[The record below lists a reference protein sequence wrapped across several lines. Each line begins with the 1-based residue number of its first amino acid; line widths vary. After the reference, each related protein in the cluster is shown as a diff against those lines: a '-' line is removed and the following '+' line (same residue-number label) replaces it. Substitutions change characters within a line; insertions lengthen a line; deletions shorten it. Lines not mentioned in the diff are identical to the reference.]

1 MTQSVI
7 ASDDNVLPPPIER
20 YTLLGWIYKNLFST
34 WYNVL
39 LTFLAI
45 GIIYAITKPVL
56 TWAFSQARWE
66 VVIVNMRLLMVGQY
80 PADQVWRVWLCL
92 HLLAAVS
99 GLSWGV
105 WMARRFRA
113 LALICLGF
121 LLALAF
127 LPSMSGS
134 SARPHL
140 IALVLIALV
149 GYGLGRLGGRS
160 LQRLII
166 SLWLLYFPVLILILR
181 GSTLAGSVLRVVPTN
196 LWGGLLLT
204 FLLTVVGIIVSFPLG
219 VLLAL
224 GRRSPLTIIRWVSIG
239 YIELV
244 RGVPL
249 VTILFMAQIMLP
261 LFLPAGMTVDRVLRA
276 MVGIILFT
284 AAYQAENIRGGLQA
298 IPYGQYEAAHA
309 LGLSGLQTTLFIIL
323 PQALR
328 NVIPVLVGQFIALYK
343 DTSLVAI
350 VGLLDLL
357 GIAKSIVSQ
366 PQFIGLQREAY
377 LFVTLIYWIFS
388 YLMAYLSQRLEVA
401 LGVGER

>member
-1 MTQSVI
+1 MTQPAI
-7 ASDDNVLPPPIER
+7 ASTNNVLPPPIER
-20 YTLLGWIYKNLFST
+20 YTLLGWIYKNLFSP
-34 WYNVL
+34 WYNAL
-39 LTFLAI
+39 LTFLAA
-45 GIIYAITKPVL
+45 GLIYAIGKPTI
-56 TWAFSQARWE
+56 TWAINQARWE
-66 VVIVNMRLLMVGQY
+66 VVLVNMRLLMVGQY
-80 PADQVWRVWLCL
+80 PIDQVWRIWLCL
-92 HLLAAVS
+92 HLLVAIA

-105 WMARRFRA
+105 WIHRRYW
-113 LALICLGF
+113 LLGLLF
-121 LLALAF
+121 LVIPLALAF
-127 LPSMSGS
+127 LPSMSA
-134 SARPHL
+134 SATRGHL
-140 IALVLIALV
+140 IALSVIALV
-149 GYGLGRLGGRS
+149 GYGLGRTGGKR
-160 LQRLII
+160 LQRTVIN
-166 SLWLLYFPVLILILR
+166 LWILYSPLLILIVR
-181 GSTLAGSVLRVVPTN
+181 GLTPAEGWFPVVPSS

-204 FLLTVVGIIVSFPLG
+204 FLLTVVGILFSFPLG

-224 GRRSPLTIIRWVSIG
+224 GRRSRLPFIRWVSIG

-298 IPYGQYEAAHA
+298 IPHGQYDAAHA
-309 LGLSGLQTTLFIIL
+309 LGLSGVQTTLFITL

-357 GIAKSIVSQ
+357 GIAKSVVSQ

-377 LFVTLIYWIFS
+377 LFVTLIYWLFS

>member
-1 MTQSVI
+1 MEAE
-7 ASDDNVLPPPIER
+7 ASRSSNILPPPVER
-20 YTLLGWIYKNLFST
+20 YTVLGWIYKNLFST
-34 WYNVL
+34 WYNGL
-39 LTFLAI
+39 LTFLALALV
-45 GIIYAITKPVL
+45 YAIARPVL
-56 TWAFSQARWE
+56 TWAFTQARWD
-66 VVIVNMRLLMVGQY
+66 VVTVNMRLLMVGQY
-80 PADQVWRVWLCL
+80 PPAQLWRVWLCV
-92 HLLAAVS
+92 HLLAAIG

-105 WMARRFRA
+105 WIRGRRLLGMILLAAPLGLAFGAMQGDSPARIHLLVLPVVA
-113 LALICLGF
+113 LA
-121 LLALAF
+121 AF
-127 LPSMSGS
+127 
-134 SARPHL
+134 
-140 IALVLIALV
+140 V
-149 GYGLGRLGGRS
+149 LGRLAGRRI
-160 LQRLII
+160 QRTVITLWLVYLPLGMLII
-166 SLWLLYFPVLILILR
+166 AGVSKESDPLR
-181 GSTLAGSVLRVVPTN
+181 AVASNV
-196 LWGGLLLT
+196 WGGLLLT
-204 FLLTVVGIIVSFPLG
+204 LLLTAVGILVSFPMG

-224 GRRSPLTIIRWVSIG
+224 GRRSELPIIRWVSIG
-239 YIELV
+239 YIETV

-261 LFLPAGMTVDRVLRA
+261 LFLPASITIDRVIRA

-284 AAYQAENIRGGLQA
+284 AAYQAENIRGGLQV
-298 IPYGQYEAAHA
+298 IPAGQYDAAKA
-309 LGLSGLQTTLFIIL
+309 LGLNGVQTTVLIIL

-388 YLMAYLSQRLEVA
+388 YVMAYLSQRLEAA

>member
-1 MTQSVI
+1 V
-7 ASDDNVLPPPIER
+7 ER
-20 YTLLGWIYKNLFST
+20 YTVLGWIYRNLFSS
-34 WYNVL
+34 WFNAL
-39 LTFLAI
+39 LTFAAVALV
-45 GIIYAITKPVL
+45 YALGKGLI
-56 TWAFSQARWE
+56 TWAVTEANWE
-66 VVIVNMRLLMVGQY
+66 VVLVNMRLLMVGQY
-80 PADQVWRVWLCL
+80 PVTEMWRVWLCL
-92 HLLAAVS
+92 HLLAAVG
-99 GLSWGV
+99 GLSWGIWV
-105 WMARRFRA
+105 RGYRLIGLLVLASLLGIAMAVESA
-113 LALICLGF
+113 
-121 LLALAF
+121 
-127 LPSMSGS
+127 
-134 SARPHL
+134 SARAHL
-140 IALVLIALV
+140 IAAPAIALAAF
-149 GYGLGRLGGRS
+149 GLGRLAGRRI
-160 LQRLII
+160 QRTVITLWIAYLPLALLI
-166 SLWLLYFPVLILILR
+166 VNGLR
-181 GSTLAGSVLRVVPTN
+181 RDADPLRIVSSN

-204 FLLTVVGIIVSFPLG
+204 LLLTAVGILVSFPMG
-219 VLLAL
+219 ILLAL
-224 GRRSPLTIIRWVSIG
+224 GRRSKLPIIRWTSIG

-261 LFLPAGMTVDRVLRA
+261 LFLPTGMQIDRVVRA

-298 IPYGQYEAAHA
+298 IPPGQFDAAKA
-309 LGLSGLQTTLFIIL
+309 VGLSGAQTMVLIIL

-377 LFVTLIYWIFS
+377 LFVTLIYWFLS
-388 YLMAYLSQRLEVA
+388 YFMAHLSQRLEVA

>member
-1 MTQSVI
+1 MTQSAI
-7 ASDDNVLPPPIER
+7 ASTNDVLPPPIER
-20 YTLLGWIYKNLFST
+20 YTLLGWIYKNLFSP
-34 WYNVL
+34 WYNAL
-39 LTFLAI
+39 LTFLAA
-45 GIIYAITKPVL
+45 GLIYAIGKPTI
-56 TWAFSQARWE
+56 TWVINQARWE
-66 VVIVNMRLLMVGQY
+66 VILVNMRLLMVGQY
-80 PADQVWRVWLCL
+80 PVDQVWRIWLCL
-92 HLLAAVS
+92 HLLVAIA
-99 GLSWGV
+99 GLSWGI
-105 WMARRFRA
+105 WIHRYRIWGLLF
-113 LALICLGF
+113 LAFPLG
-121 LLALAF
+121 LAF
-127 LPSMSGS
+127 LPSMSTS
-134 SARPHL
+134 TARGHL
-140 IALVLIALV
+140 IALSVVALV
-149 GYGLGRLGGRS
+149 GYGLGRLGGKR
-160 LQRLII
+160 LQRTVIN
-166 SLWLLYFPVLILILR
+166 LWILYSPLLILIVR
-181 GSTLAGSVLRVVPTN
+181 GLTPTEGWFPVVPSS

-204 FLLTVVGIIVSFPLG
+204 FLLTVVGILFSFPLG

-224 GRRSPLTIIRWVSIG
+224 GRRSRLPFIRWVSIG

-298 IPYGQYEAAHA
+298 IPNGQYEAAHA
-309 LGLSGLQTTLFIIL
+309 LGLSGVQTTMFIIL

-357 GIAKSIVSQ
+357 GIAKSVVSQ

-377 LFVTLIYWIFS
+377 LFVTMIYWLLS

>member
-1 MTQSVI
+1 MTRPAI
-7 ASDDNVLPPPIER
+7 ASTDNILPPPIER
-20 YTLLGWIYKNLFST
+20 YTLLGWMYKNLFSP
-34 WYNVL
+34 WYNTL
-39 LTFLAI
+39 LTFLAV
-45 GIIYAITKPVL
+45 GLIYAVTKPVI
-56 TWAFSQARWE
+56 TWAINQARWE
-66 VVIVNMRLLMVGQY
+66 VILVNMRLLMVGQY
-80 PADQVWRVWLCL
+80 PVDQVWRIWLCL
-92 HLLAAVS
+92 HLLVAIA

-105 WMARRFRA
+105 WVHRRYWLWGILFLA
-113 LALICLGF
+113 VPLVLAL
-121 LLALAF
+121 
-127 LPSMSGS
+127 LPSMSA
-134 SARPHL
+134 SAARGHL
-140 IALVLIALV
+140 IALSVVALV
-149 GYGLGRLGGRS
+149 GYMLGRLGGKR
-160 LQRLII
+160 LQRMVIN
-166 SLWLLYFPVLILILR
+166 LWILYSPLLILIVR
-181 GSTLAGSVLRVVPTN
+181 GMTPSEGWFPVVPSG

-204 FLLTVVGIIVSFPLG
+204 FLLTVIGILFSFPLG

-224 GRRSPLTIIRWVSIG
+224 GRRSPLLIIRWVSIG

-309 LGLSGLQTTLFIIL
+309 LGLNGVQTTLLIIL

-357 GIAKSIVSQ
+357 GIAKSVVSQ

-377 LFVTLIYWIFS
+377 LFVTLIYWVFS

>member
-1 MTQSVI
+1 MTQPAI
-7 ASDDNVLPPPIER
+7 ASRDDVLPPPIER
-20 YTLLGWIYKNLFST
+20 YTLLGWVYKNLFNT
-34 WYNVL
+34 WYNAL
-39 LTFLAI
+39 LTVLAA
-45 GIIYAITKPVL
+45 GILYAIAKPVL
-56 TWAFSQARWE
+56 TWAFNQARWE
-66 VVIVNMRLLMVGQY
+66 VVAVNMRLLMVGQY
-80 PADQVWRVWLCL
+80 PPDQIWRVWLCL
-92 HLLAAVS
+92 HLLAAVG
-99 GLSWGV
+99 GLSWGLWV
-105 WMARRFRA
+105 RRYRILGLLC
-113 LALICLGF
+113 LAAV
-121 LLALAF
+121 LALAF
-127 LPSMSGS
+127 LPSMSTS
-134 SARPHL
+134 AARPHL
-140 IALVLIALV
+140 IALAVISPL
-149 GYGLGRLGGRS
+149 GFGLGRLGGKR
-160 LQRLII
+160 LQRLVIN
-166 SLWLLYFPVLILILR
+166 LWLLYFPVMILIVR
-181 GSTLAGSVLRVVPTN
+181 GLTRAEGGFPAVPTN

-204 FLLTVVGIIVSFPLG
+204 FLLTVVGILVSFPLG

-224 GRRSPLTIIRWVSIG
+224 GRRSPLAIVRWVSIG

-261 LFLPAGMTVDRVLRA
+261 LFLPAGMTVDRILRA

-298 IPYGQYEAAHA
+298 IPYGQYEAARA
-309 LGLSGLQTTLFIIL
+309 LGLSGIQTTLLIIL

-357 GIAKSIVSQ
+357 GIAKTIVSQ

-377 LFVTLIYWIFS
+377 LFVTLIYWVFS
-388 YLMAYLSQRLEVA
+388 YIMAYLSQRLEVA

>member
-1 MTQSVI
+1 MSNLS
-7 ASDDNVLPPPIER
+7 ASRSSQVLPPPIER
-20 YTLLGWIYKNLFST
+20 YTVLGWIYRNLFNN
-34 WYNVL
+34 WFNGL
-39 LTFLAI
+39 LTFAAAGL
-45 GIIYAITKPVL
+45 IYSVARPVL
-56 TWAFSQARWE
+56 TWAVTTARWE

-80 PADQVWRVWLCL
+80 PADQIWRIWLCV
-92 HLLAAVS
+92 HLLATLV
-99 GLSWGV
+99 GLSWGIWIHGYRLWGGLFLLAPV
-105 WMARRFRA
+105 A
-113 LALICLGF
+113 LALLPRMSLSAARGHLF
-121 LLALAF
+121 ALTAIG
-127 LPSMSGS
+127 LTTC
-134 SARPHL
+134 
-140 IALVLIALV
+140 V
-149 GYGLGRLGGRS
+149 LGRLGGKR
-160 LQRLII
+160 LQRTVFF
-166 SLWLLYFPVLILILR
+166 LLLVYFPLVLLIVR
-181 GSTLAGSVLRVVPTN
+181 GVSPGEGWFRVVPSN

-204 FLLTVVGIIVSFPLG
+204 FLLTVVGILFSFPLG

-224 GRRSPLTIIRWVSIG
+224 GRRSPLPIIRWVSIG
-239 YIELV
+239 YIELI

-284 AAYQAENIRGGLQA
+284 AAYQAENIRGGLAA
-298 IPYGQYEAAHA
+298 IPAGQYEAAHA
-309 LGLSGLQTTLFIIL
+309 LGLSGLQTTTFIIL

-377 LFVTLIYWIFS
+377 LFVTLIYWCFS
-388 YLMAYLSQRLEVA
+388 YVMAYLSQRLEVA

>member
-1 MTQSVI
+1 MTQIQTS
-7 ASDDNVLPPPIER
+7 APDNVLPPPVER
-20 YTLLGWIYKNLFST
+20 YTVVGWMYRNLFSS
-34 WYNVL
+34 WLNAL
-39 LTFLAI
+39 LTFAAVAVVYTLGKGLI
-45 GIIYAITKPVL
+45 
-56 TWAFSQARWE
+56 TWAVTEANWD
-66 VVIVNMRLLMVGQY
+66 VVLVNMRLLMVGQY
-80 PADQVWRVWLCL
+80 PVTEMWRVWLCL
-92 HLLAAVS
+92 HLLAAVG
-99 GLSWGV
+99 GLSWGIWV
-105 WMARRFRA
+105 RGYRLVGLLVLASLLGVAMAVEN
-113 LALICLGF
+113 
-121 LLALAF
+121 
-127 LPSMSGS
+127 S
-134 SARPHL
+134 SARAHL
-140 IALVLIALV
+140 IAAPVIAV
-149 GYGLGRLGGRS
+149 AAFGLGRLAGRRI
-160 LQRLII
+160 QRTVITLWIAYLPLALLIVNGI
-166 SLWLLYFPVLILILR
+166 QRAADPLR
-181 GSTLAGSVLRVVPTN
+181 IVSSN

-204 FLLTVVGIIVSFPLG
+204 LLLTAVGILVSFPMG
-219 VLLAL
+219 ILLAL
-224 GRRSPLTIIRWVSIG
+224 GRRSKLPIIRWTSIG

-261 LFLPAGMTVDRVLRA
+261 LFLPTGMQIDRVVRA

-298 IPYGQYEAAHA
+298 IPPGQFDAAKA
-309 LGLSGLQTTLFIIL
+309 VGLSGAQTMVLIIL

-377 LFVTLIYWIFS
+377 LFVTLIYWFLS
-388 YLMAYLSQRLEVA
+388 YFMAHLSQRLEVA

>member
-1 MTQSVI
+1 MNQAVVDPSKNI
-7 ASDDNVLPPPIER
+7 LPPPIER
-20 YTLLGWIYKNLFST
+20 YTLLGWIYKNLFNT
-34 WYNVL
+34 WYNAV
-39 LTFLAI
+39 LTFLAF
-45 GIIYAITKPVL
+45 GIVYAIAHPVL
-56 TWAFSQARWE
+56 VWALEKARWE

-80 PADQVWRVWLCL
+80 PQDQIWRVWLCL
-92 HLLAAVS
+92 HLLGAIA

-105 WMARRFRA
+105 WIHKYRIFGILCLAA
-113 LALICLGF
+113 LLGLAF
-121 LLALAF
+121 IPTMTVTTRGHLLALTV
-127 LPSMSGS
+127 
-134 SARPHL
+134 
-140 IALVLIALV
+140 IALVSYILARMA
-149 GYGLGRLGGRS
+149 GRTI
-160 LQRLII
+160 QRTVIN
-166 SLWLLYFPVLILILR
+166 LWLFYFPIVILVIR
-181 GSTLAGSVLRVVPTN
+181 GLAPESGWFRVVPTN

-204 FLLTVVGIIVSFPLG
+204 FLLTVVGILFSFPLG
-219 VLLAL
+219 ILLAL
-224 GRRSPLTIIRWVSIG
+224 GRRSELPIIRWVSIG
-239 YIELV
+239 YIELI

-261 LFLPAGMTVDRVLRA
+261 LFLPAGFTIDRVLRA

-309 LGLSGLQTTLFIIL
+309 LGLNAFQTTTFIIL

-377 LFVTLIYWIFS
+377 LFVTMIYWAFS

>member
-1 MTQSVI
+1 MIQPTT
-7 ASDDNVLPPPIER
+7 ASTNNALPPPIER
-20 YTLLGWIYKNLFST
+20 YTLLGWMYKNLFSP
-34 WYNVL
+34 WYNTL
-39 LTFLAI
+39 LTFLAA
-45 GIIYAITKPVL
+45 GLIYAIAKPVI
-56 TWAFSQARWE
+56 TWAINQARWE
-66 VVIVNMRLLMVGQY
+66 VVLVNIRLLMVGQY
-80 PADQVWRVWLCL
+80 PVDRVWRIWLCL
-92 HLLAAVS
+92 HLLVAIA
-99 GLSWGV
+99 GLSWGIWV
-105 WMARRFRA
+105 HRRYWFA
-113 LALICLGF
+113 GVLFLAIP
-121 LLALAF
+121 LALAF
-127 LPSMSGS
+127 IPSMSES
-134 SARPHL
+134 PARGHL
-140 IALVLIALV
+140 TALSIIAFV
-149 GYGLGRLGGRS
+149 GYWMGRTGGKR
-160 LQRLII
+160 LQRTVIN
-166 SLWLLYFPVLILILR
+166 LWILYSPLLILIVS
-181 GSTLAGSVLRVVPTN
+181 GMTPSEGWFPVVPSG

-204 FLLTVVGIIVSFPLG
+204 FLLTVIGILFSFPLG
-219 VLLAL
+219 ILLAL
-224 GRRSPLTIIRWVSIG
+224 GRRSRLPIIRWVSIG

-298 IPYGQYEAAHA
+298 IPPGQYDAAHA
-309 LGLSGLQTTLFIIL
+309 LGLSGLQTTTFIIL

-357 GIAKSIVSQ
+357 GIAKSIVAQ

-377 LFVTLIYWIFS
+377 LFVTAIYWLLS

>member
-1 MTQSVI
+1 MTRRAI
-7 ASDDNVLPPPIER
+7 ASTENVLPPPIER
-20 YTLLGWIYKNLFST
+20 YTLLGWVYKNLFNT
-34 WYNVL
+34 WYNAL
-39 LTFLAI
+39 LTFLAV
-45 GIIYAITKPVL
+45 GIIYAIGKPAI
-56 TWAFSQARWE
+56 TWSLEQARWD
-66 VVIVNMRLLMVGQY
+66 VVLVNMRLLMVGQY
-80 PADQVWRVWLCL
+80 PVGQIWRIWLCL
-92 HLLAAVS
+92 HLLAAVG

-105 WMARRFRA
+105 WIRGYRLWGILFLAA
-113 LALICLGF
+113 VLGLALSS
-121 LLALAF
+121 
-127 LPSMSGS
+127 SMDGS
-134 SARPHL
+134 AARGHL
-140 IALVLIALV
+140 IALDVIALA
-149 GYGLGRLGGRS
+149 GFGLGRLGGKR
-160 LQRLII
+160 LQRTVIN
-166 SLWLLYFPVLILILR
+166 LWIVYFPLVILIVR
-181 GSTLAGSVLRVVPTN
+181 GLTSAEGPFPVVPSN

-204 FLLTVVGIIVSFPLG
+204 FLLTVVGILFSFPLG

-224 GRRSPLTIIRWVSIG
+224 GRRSPLPVIRWVSIG

-261 LFLPAGMTVDRVLRA
+261 LFLPAGMTVDRILRA

-309 LGLSGLQTTLFIIL
+309 MGLSGIQTTMLIIL

-377 LFVTLIYWIFS
+377 LFVTAIYWLFS
-388 YLMAYLSQRLEVA
+388 YFMAYLSQRLEVA